1 LPFSDTEFFY
11 RNEEGDALVF
21 DVTTKSS
28 DIILSAVFLVR
39 IVKVCNKYVLIILN
53 KD

>member
-11 RNEEGDALVF
+11 RNEEGDALFF

-28 DIILSAVFLVR
+28 VIILPAEFLVR
-39 IVKVCNKYVLIILN
+39 IVKVCNKYVRLILY